1 MSDPTKQL
9 DDLDAV
15 RAVVEAVKS
24 FQSDDQRRILR
35 WAQEKLGLLQ
45 EMTATTGAAIPGQPR
60 DPSTAGA
67 MDIKTFLQAKR
78 PSNDTQFA
86 AAVAYY
92 YAFEAPVAERKPE
105 VVSDD
110 LQDAA
115 RLSGRPRLRSP
126 VDILHNTLKAGYL
139 DKGQGRG
146 AFKINTVGENLVA
159 MAMPSSSVGG
169 ASGKKGAPVRR
180 AKKPKPA
187 TRKTPRPKK
196 PNSGK

>member
-1 MSDPTKQL
+1 MSDPTKQM

-45 EMTATTGAAIPGQPR
+45 EMTATTGGAIAAPPR
-60 DPSTAGA
+60 DLSTAGA
-67 MDIKTFLQAKR
+67 IDIKTFLQAKR

-86 AAVAYY
+86 VAVAYY
-92 YAFEAPVAERKPE
+92 YAFEAPAPERKPE
-105 VVSDD
+105 VVSGD

-115 RLSGRPRLRSP
+115 RLSGRARLHRP
-126 VDILHNTLKAGYL
+126 VDTLHNTLKAGYL

-169 ASGKKGAPVRR
+169 TSGKKGAPVRR
-180 AKKPKPA
+180 AKKPKPTT
-187 TRKTPRPKK
+187 TRSSRPKK
-196 PNSGK
+196 PNASK